1 MTEKERILQL
11 RELLHRYNRA
21 YYVDSTSL
29 ISDFEFDALMHELE
43 ALEAA
48 HPEMADPN
56 SPTQRVGSDLN
67 TNEFQT
73 VVHAVPM
80 LSLGNILPKRSPPS
94 VVVSKRGLEE
104 KTWTFAVN

>member
-1 MTEKERILQL
+1 MIEKEKERILQL

-56 SPTQRVGSDLN
+56 SPTHRVGSDLN
-67 TNEFQT
+67 TAT
-73 VVHAVPM
+73 ITY
-80 LSLGNILPKRSPPS
+80 NILIS
-94 VVVSKRGLEE
+94 
-104 KTWTFAVN
+104 